1 MQTTATKS
9 SVTIH
14 SFPNINPINTAEEG
28 IAQGHHTGHYGF
40 ITDKTVPLQP
50 VQGAKNLYL
59 VCFNRTI
66 GETECAELLRAEG
79 KRPCQNAPQYLLGLM
94 ASVPEDKMPEELRN
108 KDIVAAEL
116 DNKASVFSDRFGG
129 RCFLYVFRD
138 GGGYRRLNLAS
149 VGGRWSGSWAFLAED
164 LVP

>member
-28 IAQGHHTGHYGF
+28 IAQGNYTDHYGF

-108 KDIVAAEL
+108 KHLVAAES
-116 DNKASVFSDRFGG
+116 DNKSSVFAGRSGD
-129 RCFLYVFRD
+129 RCFLCVDRRD
-138 GGGYRRLNLAS
+138 GGRGLRLTG
-149 VGGRWSGSWAFLAED
+149 VGGGWSGHWAFLADD